1 MYNNAGTIGGA
12 AGGAGVAAA
21 TQLPETGGMALLPLT
36 GTMLDWILLPIAGF
50 ALVGAGLA
58 LLRTLP
64 RSEQ

>member
-1 MYNNAGTIGGA
+1 MYSNAGTIGGA

-21 TQLPETGGMALLPLT
+21 TQLPDTGGMALPLT
-36 GTMLDWILLPIAGF
+36 GTMLDWILLPVAGF